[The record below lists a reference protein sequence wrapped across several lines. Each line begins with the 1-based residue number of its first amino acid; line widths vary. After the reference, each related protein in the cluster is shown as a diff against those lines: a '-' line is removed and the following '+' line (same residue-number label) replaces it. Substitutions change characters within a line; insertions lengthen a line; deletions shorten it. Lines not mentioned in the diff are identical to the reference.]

1 MSKKEVDVVEKPLQ
15 DSPAEGE
22 QTTEQSKE
30 KTLENIDQS
39 AEPIENIQGHAEQSE
54 GAEQIKDTE
63 QANMVLQDQ
72 ADTVLQ
78 DQADT
83 GLQDLSV
90 PEQSREAYLERELE
104 REREARRLSE
114 ARLVCLD
121 LLDSEGLPRELG
133 DYLTVSDEGETRK
146 RVKDVSKIIKKAINE
161 AVSARLETIKSP
173 RQGKRPMT
181 RADFKGLS
189 LADMQRLYVTD
200 KELYKQLIK
209 G

>member
-15 DSPAEGE
+15 DSTTEGE

-30 KTLENIDQS
+30 KSVENIDQS
-39 AEPIENIQGHAEQSE
+39 AEPIENIQDHAEQSE
-54 GAEQIKDTE
+54 GAEQIRDTE
-63 QANMVLQDQ
+63 QAN
-72 ADTVLQ
+72 TVLQ

-173 RQGKRPMT
+173 RQGKSPMT

>member
-1 MSKKEVDVVEKPLQ
+1 MSKKEVDVVENPLQ

-30 KTLENIDQS
+30 KSVESIDQS
-39 AEPIENIQGHAEQSE
+39 AEPIENIQDHAEQSE

-63 QANMVLQDQ
+63 QANMGLQDQ
-72 ADTVLQ
+72 ADM
-78 DQADT
+78 

-114 ARLVCLD
+114 ARLICLD

-173 RQGKRPMT
+173 RQGKSPMT

>member
-1 MSKKEVDVVEKPLQ
+1 MSKKEVDVVGKPLQ
-15 DSPAEGE
+15 DSITEGE
-22 QTTEQSKE
+22 GAIEQPRE
-30 KTLENIDQS
+30 KSVESADQS
-39 AEPIENIQGHAEQSE
+39 AEPVENIQDHAEQSE

-63 QANMVLQDQ
+63 QANMGLQDQ

-78 DQADT
+78 DQ
-83 GLQDLSV
+83 SV
-90 PEQSREAYLERELE
+90 SEQSREAYLERELE

-173 RQGKRPMT
+173 RQGKSPMT

>member
-1 MSKKEVDVVEKPLQ
+1 MSKKEVDVVENPLQ

-30 KTLENIDQS
+30 KSVENIDQS
-39 AEPIENIQGHAEQSE
+39 AEPIENIQDHAEQSE
-54 GAEQIKDTE
+54 GEGAEQIRDTE
-63 QANMVLQDQ
+63 QANM
-72 ADTVLQ
+72 VLQ

-173 RQGKRPMT
+173 RQGKSPMT